1 MPARR
6 RHWARYSVRLSS
18 TESAALLLGALALLL
33 QLPAARRAT
42 AQVVAPAPAPAT
54 APAPVL
60 HLQDDEQQ
68 PLDLARPAQRIVSL
82 APGATAMLFA
92 AGAGER
98 VVGTSQYSTEP
109 AAANAIA
116 RIGDAQSFDLERIL
130 ALHPDVVV
138 VWAGGTSPTQLARLQ
153 GVGLRIYRHRLAR
166 LDDIPA
172 SLLRLGRLAGT
183 EAAAQPAAEQLRQ
196 RIAALRARYLKA
208 AAATVLIQVWNR
220 PIYTVGRD
228 EIMTDVIHACG
239 YRSIYEDLAD
249 PGPAVT
255 LESVLARDPQIILAL
270 PPDESSGRDWVGAW
284 RAFPTMR
291 AVHSG
296 RVLSWTDQRL
306 SRLGPSIVDA
316 AEDLCGALRQ
326 PKVPD

>member
-1 MPARR
+1 
-6 RHWARYSVRLSS
+6 VRPSS
-18 TESAALLLGALALLL
+18 TEPAALLLGALALCL
-33 QLPAARRAT
+33 QLPAARSAS
-42 AQVVAPAPAPAT
+42 AQAPVAASAPAAL
-54 APAPVL
+54 L

-68 PLDLARPAQRIVSL
+68 ALDLARPAQRIVSL

-98 VVGTSQYSTEP
+98 VVGTSEYSTEP
-109 AAANAIA
+109 AAADAIP

-153 GVGLRIYRHRLAR
+153 GVGLRIYRHRLTG
-166 LDDIPA
+166 LDDIPS

-183 EAAAQPAAEQLRQ
+183 EAAAQPAAAQLRG
-196 RIAALRARYLKA
+196 RIAALRARYRNA
-208 AAATVLIQVWNR
+208 AVATVLIQVWNR
-220 PIYTVGRD
+220 PIYTVGRG

-239 YRSIYEDLAD
+239 YRSSYEDLAD
-249 PGPAVT
+249 PGPAVS

-270 PPDESSGRDWVGAW
+270 PPDESSGRDWVAAW
-284 RAFPTMR
+284 RAFPSMR
-291 AVHSG
+291 AVRSG

-316 AEDLCGALRQ
+316 AEDLCRALRQ
-326 PKVPD
+326 P

>member
-1 MPARR
+1 
-6 RHWARYSVRLSS
+6 V
-18 TESAALLLGALALLL
+18 L
-33 QLPAARRAT
+33 Q
-42 AQVVAPAPAPAT
+42 
-54 APAPVL
+54 
-60 HLQDDEQQ
+60 LQDDERQV
-68 PLDLARPAQRIVSL
+68 LDLARPAQRIVSL

-92 AGAGER
+92 AGAGDR
-98 VVGTSQYSTEP
+98 VVGTSEYSTEP
-109 AAANAIA
+109 AAAKDIA

-153 GVGLRIYRHRLAR
+153 GVGLPIYRHRLTG
-166 LDDIPA
+166 LDDIPS

-183 EAAAQPAAEQLRQ
+183 EAAAQPAAEQLRE
-196 RIAALRARYLKA
+196 RIAALRSQYLNA
-208 AAATVLIQVWNR
+208 ATATVLIQVWNR

-239 YRSIYEDLAD
+239 YRSVYEDLAD

-270 PPDESSGRDWVGAW
+270 PPDQPSGREWVAAW
-284 RAFPTMR
+284 RAYPSMR
-291 AVHSG
+291 AVRAN
-296 RVLSWTDQRL
+296 RVVSWTDQRL

-316 AEDLCGALRQ
+316 AEDLCRALRRS
-326 PKVPD
+326 